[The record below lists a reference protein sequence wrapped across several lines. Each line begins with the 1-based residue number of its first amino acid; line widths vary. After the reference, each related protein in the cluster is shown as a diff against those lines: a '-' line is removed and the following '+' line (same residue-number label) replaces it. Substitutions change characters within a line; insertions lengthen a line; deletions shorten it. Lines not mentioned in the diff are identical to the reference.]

1 MKSLLLVA
9 GLGLSGLLQAAE
21 LQVRVETVDASGGQ
35 LLLAVFDSEAAWK
48 EHKTPVAQ
56 AHLAAQ
62 AGTQEQRFELP
73 PGRYAVSVIH
83 DSNGN
88 SALDTNFIGM
98 PTEQY
103 GYSNNPPLRM
113 RMATFEECAFTLT
126 AAGLRQQVTLR

>member
-1 MKSLLLVA
+1 MKSLLLVS
-9 GLGLSGLLQAAE
+9 GLCLSGLLHAAE
-21 LQVRVETVDASGGQ
+21 LRVRVETVDASGGQ
-35 LLLAVFDSEAAWK
+35 LLLAVFANEEAWK
-48 EHKTPVAQ
+48 EHRAPVAQ

-62 AGTQEQRFELP
+62 AGAQEQRFDLP

-88 SALDTNFIGM
+88 NTLDTNFIGM

-113 RMATFEECAFTLT
+113 RMATFEECAFGLP
-126 AAGLRQQVTLR
+126 AEGLRQQVTLR

>member
-48 EHKTPVAQ
+48 AHKTPVAQ

-88 SALDTNFIGM
+88 SSLDTNFIGM

-113 RMATFEECAFTLT
+113 RMATFEECAFTLP
-126 AAGLRQQVTLR
+126 AAGLLQKVTLR

>member
-1 MKSLLLVA
+1 MKSLLLVS
-9 GLGLSGLLQAAE
+9 GLCLSGLLHAAE

-35 LLLAVFDSEAAWK
+35 LLLAVFANEEAWK
-48 EHKTPVAQ
+48 EHRLPVAQ
-56 AHLAAQ
+56 AHIAAQ
-62 AGTQEQRFELP
+62 PGAQEQRFDLP

-88 SALDTNFIGM
+88 STLDTNFIGI

-113 RMATFEECAFTLT
+113 RMATFEECAFNLP
-126 AAGLRQQVTLR
+126 AEGLRQQVTLR

>member
-9 GLGLSGLLQAAE
+9 GLCLSGVLHAAE

-35 LLLAVFDSEAAWK
+35 LLLAVFASEEAWK
-48 EHKTPVAQ
+48 AHKTPVAQ
-56 AHLAAQ
+56 AHIAAQ
-62 AGTQEQRFELP
+62 QGVQEQRFELP

-83 DSNGN
+83 DSNSN
-88 SALDTNFIGM
+88 STLDTNFIGM

-113 RMATFEECAFTLT
+113 RMATFEECIFTLP
-126 AAGLRQQVTLR
+126 AAGLQQQVTLR

>member
-1 MKSLLLVA
+1 MSERSLARRRTA
-9 GLGLSGLLQAAE
+9 GAGRDGRRL
-21 LQVRVETVDASGGQ
+21 GGQ

-62 AGTQEQRFELP
+62 AGAQEQRFELP

-83 DSNGN
+83 DSNSN
-88 SALDTNFIGM
+88 SQLDTNFIGM

-113 RMATFEECAFTLT
+113 RMATFEECAFTLH

>member
-9 GLGLSGLLQAAE
+9 GLCLSGVLHAAE
-21 LQVRVETVDASGGQ
+21 LQVRAETVDASGGQ
-35 LLLAVFDSEAAWK
+35 LLLAVFASEDAWK

-56 AHLAAQ
+56 AHIAAQ
-62 AGTQEQRFELP
+62 PGVQEQRFELP

-83 DSNGN
+83 DSNSN
-88 SALDTNFIGM
+88 STLDTNFIGM

-113 RMATFEECAFTLT
+113 RMATFEECAFILP
-126 AAGLRQQVTLR
+126 AAGLQQQVTLR

>member
-9 GLGLSGLLQAAE
+9 GLCLSGVLHAAE

-35 LLLAVFDSEAAWK
+35 LLLAVFASEDAWK

-56 AHLAAQ
+56 AHIAAQ
-62 AGTQEQRFELP
+62 PGVQQQRFELP

-83 DSNGN
+83 DSNSN
-88 SALDTNFIGM
+88 STLDTNFIGM

-113 RMATFEECAFTLT
+113 RMATFEECAFILP
-126 AAGLRQQVTLR
+126 AAGLQQQVTLR